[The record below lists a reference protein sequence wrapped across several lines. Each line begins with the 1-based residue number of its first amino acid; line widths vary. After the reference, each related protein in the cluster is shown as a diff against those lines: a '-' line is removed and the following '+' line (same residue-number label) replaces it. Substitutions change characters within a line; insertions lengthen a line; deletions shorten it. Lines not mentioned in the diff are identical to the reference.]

1 MSGKQILLFK
11 VLPSCYNTIYGRIRK
26 EASVETVEEFEQK
39 YFKQEDKAMQTILV
53 ISEVQS
59 YLIVSLKERFEEA
72 GYQVV
77 TVKADIDAISKI
89 EEPVSVMLLY
99 TDEKLGEQ
107 QQALNFIKDKSAE
120 EDIPLFA
127 IGDGDELKAVEE
139 MIPKH
144 LIREE
149 FMRPVNVNEVVEN
162 ITAYEKKF
170 GKQNKK
176 KILVVDDSGAMLR
189 NVKGWLEEQY
199 QVILANSGA
208 MAIKYLA
215 TNRPDLVL
223 LDYEMPVVD
232 GKQVLEMIRS
242 ESEFAN
248 IPVIFLTSKGD
259 KESVMKVMSLKPDG
273 YLLKTMEPA
282 QIIKSVN
289 DFFERQKINSFNN
302 MQ

>member
-1 MSGKQILLFK
+1 
-11 VLPSCYNTIYGRIRK
+11 
-26 EASVETVEEFEQK
+26 
-39 YFKQEDKAMQTILV
+39 MQNIMI

-59 YLIVSLKERFEEA
+59 YLVVSLKEKFEEA
-72 GYQVV
+72 EYQVIQV
-77 TVKADIDAISKI
+77 TADIDAISRVK
-89 EEPVSVMLLY
+89 EPVSVMLLY
-99 TDEKLGEQ
+99 TDEQMGEKLQE
-107 QQALNFIKDKSAE
+107 LNYIKDKSAE
-120 EDIPLFA
+120 EDIPIFA
-127 IGDGDELKAVEE
+127 IGDMDELRAVEK

-149 FMRPVNVNEVVEN
+149 FSRPVNVNEVVGT
-162 ITAYEKKF
+162 IASYEKKF

-215 TNRPDLVL
+215 MNRPDLVL

-242 ESEFAN
+242 EHEFAD
-248 IPVIFLTSKGD
+248 IPVFFLTTKGD
-259 KESVMKVMSLKPDG
+259 RESVMNVMALKPEG

-282 QIIKSVN
+282 QIIETIN
-289 DFFERQKINSFNN
+289 AFFEKRKYMEKQ
-302 MQ
+302 M